1 MRRLV
6 WRGLCGGSWC
16 VLSGAVGLLFAQRV
30 ACGAQCELNGFTRD
44 ALYEGTNCPAETA
57 RDRAREREG
66 FDLQGEAAVAL
77 FVAPVGIEAPEEAVL
92 FSGAEDAF
100 VEIG

>member
-1 MRRLV
+1 MRLV
-6 WRGLCGGSWC
+6 WRRLLEGSC
-16 VLSGAVGLLFAQRV
+16 CPFGSCRLLFAQSV
-30 ACGAQCELNGFTRD
+30 ACGAQCELNGFKRD
-44 ALYEGTNCPAETA
+44 ALLEGTNCPAETA
-57 RDRAREREG
+57 RDRARERDG
-66 FDLQGEAAVAL
+66 FDLQVEAAVTL